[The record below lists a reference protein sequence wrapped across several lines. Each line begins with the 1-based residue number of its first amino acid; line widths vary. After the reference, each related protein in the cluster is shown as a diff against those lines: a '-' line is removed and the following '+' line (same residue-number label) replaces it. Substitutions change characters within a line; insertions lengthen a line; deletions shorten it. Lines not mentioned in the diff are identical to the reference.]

1 MSKTVK
7 IRNIDDLSIA
17 TIRATCIDGI
27 NKSKSGHPGMC
38 LSAAP
43 IVYSLFKDYL
53 VSNPYQS
60 KWLNRDR
67 FVMSCGH
74 GSMLYYT
81 MLHLCGYDV
90 TMDDLKSFRQLNSRT
105 PGHPEFGVT
114 DGVDAGS
121 GPLGQGIA
129 QAVGM
134 AIAETKLQSMY
145 GSSIY
150 NHYTYC
156 LCGDGCLEEGISQEA
171 ISFAGLNKL
180 NKLILL
186 YDRNNVTL
194 DGPLSQSS
202 DEDVINRFLACH
214 WNVIFVKKGNSY
226 KQIKKA
232 IGLARKSKS
241 APTIVIFKTIIG
253 FGSKNEGTCKVHGA
267 PLGVEDGKAA
277 KLSYGFDYPDF
288 TIPTEVY
295 ENFRNTFINRGELAF
310 QKNSRSIIKLQ
321 KNNPVLYQQLL
332 TFNENN
338 VTPFVEKGKINPE
351 IFKNNS
357 TRNTS
362 GEILNFYH
370 ELLPNLV
377 GGSADVAESVKTKL
391 KNGSTWGPTN
401 RAGTNFNWG
410 IREFFMSA
418 AANGILLH
426 GGLRTYTGTFFV
438 FADYCKAAIRMSAL
452 EKLPQI
458 YLFSHDSIAV
468 GEDGPTHQPIE
479 QLAMLRSIP
488 NLNVFRPADARET
501 LASYKLALE
510 SKETPSAIILTR
522 QELPLL
528 DNSSEF
534 EKVKCGAYVISSESS
549 HRKLDFT
556 LVASGSEV
564 SLALAAK
571 KILFSLGINTRVVS
585 MPCCELFDKMDHKYQ
600 ESVLGTDYSS
610 RLYIEMNSTYGLHKY
625 ARYVFGINEFGK
637 SGPAKDVIK
646 SFGFTPENIARIVEN
661 IIKGR

>member
-7 IRNIDDLSIA
+7 IRNIDELSIA

-145 GSSIY
+145 GSSVY

-232 IGLARKSKS
+232 IGLAKKSKS

-288 TIPTEVY
+288 TVPTEVY

-332 TFNENN
+332 TFSENN

-391 KNGSTWGPTN
+391 KNCSTWGPTN

-534 EKVKCGAYVISSESS
+534 EKVKCGAYIISPEST

-661 IIKGR
+661 VIKGR